1 MATIKLGST
10 KNGSALLKYAERR
23 SEASQGVNCDVE
35 YVRSQ
40 MRATRQIWG
49 KNEGIQAHHIVQS
62 FQPGEITAELANQIG
77 VELGKKIAPGH
88 EIAVYT
94 HTDKEHI
101 HNHIVINAVHT
112 ETGKKYVSHADQLY
126 RIREASD
133 ELCKQYGLS
142 VVQEPSALQRYHQAE
157 YGLAKRGEMSWK
169 DELRQSIDFAK
180 ENTKSWEACKDLLK
194 KEFGIEVKERGTYAS
209 YKHPDVNRWVRGKT
223 LGLAYERGTIEYEF
237 KREIE
242 WNSTGG
248 DRESTRTERESP
260 TTSPRITEELRT
272 EWTTYGPVEGIH
284 QRTDRQRNEYE
295 NGNEQR
301 VTRVTR
307 DQSEG
312 PTKDVFNLERAREIL
327 FDAEQCVGKQYG
339 DWKKRDAQKQPGDD
353 QTSPLFAAEHQREI
367 KQSIRKDRKQQQ
379 KSKQRNESRSKETI
393 VPTRKKERGYDLER

>member
-77 VELGKKIAPGH
+77 VELGKKIASGH

-142 VVQEPSALQRYHQAE
+142 VVHEPSALQRYHQAE

-169 DELRQSIDFAK
+169 DELRQSIDFAT

-209 YKHPDVNRWVRGKT
+209 YKHPDINRWVRGKT

-248 DRESTRTERESP
+248 NREGTRTERESP
-260 TTSPRITEELRT
+260 TTFPRITEELRT
-272 EWTTYGPVEGIH
+272 EWTTYGLVEGIH
-284 QRTDRQRNEYE
+284 QCTDRQRNKYE

-339 DWKKRDAQKQPGDD
+339 DWKKRDAQKQSGDD
-353 QTSPLFAAEHQREI
+353 QTSPLLAAEHQREI

>member
-10 KNGSALLKYAERR
+10 KNGSALLKYAEKR
-23 SEASQGVNCDVE
+23 SEVSQGVNCDVE

-77 VELGKKIAPGH
+77 VELAKKIAPGH

-126 RIREASD
+126 RIREVSD

-142 VVQEPSALQRYHQAE
+142 VVHEPSALQRYHQAE

-223 LGLAYERGTIEYEF
+223 LGLAYERGNIEYEF

-242 WNSTGG
+242 WNPTGG
-248 DRESTRTERESP
+248 DRENTRTEREGP

-272 EWTTYGPVEGIH
+272 EWTTYGLVEGIH

-301 VTRVTR
+301 VTRVAR

-339 DWKKRDAQKQPGDD
+339 DWKKRDAQKQSGDD
-353 QTSPLFAAEHQREI
+353 QTNSLLAAEHQREI